1 MSNEFFR
8 TMITEVKDENTNI
21 VADGKSAGEFTGFLD
36 TGCYMLN
43 AVFSGSIY
51 GGVADN
57 KITGLA
63 GENSV
68 GKTFFILELVK
79 SFQVQNPTG
88 TAVVYDAEAAI
99 TKDMMIARGIDPERV
114 IVSEPDTIEKFR
126 SHAVKLLDYYL
137 AKPKKSRP
145 PMMFVLDSLG
155 MLSSSKETGDIAEGK
170 DTRDMTKSQLL
181 RATFRVLTLKLAKA
195 KVPMIVSNHTYAV
208 IGAYVPTSEMSGG
221 GGLKYAASSIAF
233 LSKKKDKEGTDV
245 VGNFIKVKMY
255 KSRLSKENAEVTVK
269 LSYKTGLDK
278 YYGLVDLAE
287 KAGIFKKVSTRYE
300 LPSGEKVFA
309 KTIDNN
315 PEKYYT
321 KEILDQLDAAAKKF
335 YAYGGDEDEPET
347 IELIDETDFE
357 DEAEA

>member
-1 MSNEFFR
+1 MSDNFFR
-8 TMITEVKDENTNI
+8 TMIKEVKDENTN
-21 VADGKSAGEFTGFLD
+21 VAADGLSAGEFTGYID

-51 GGVADN
+51 GGVPNN

-63 GENSV
+63 GENST
-68 GKTFFILELVK
+68 GKTFFILELVR
-79 SFQVQNPTG
+79 SFLENNPTG
-88 TAVVYDAEAAI
+88 SVVYYDAEAAV
-99 TKDMMIARGIDPERV
+99 TKDMMISREIDPERV

-137 AKPKKSRP
+137 AQPKSSRP

-195 KVPMIVSNHTYAV
+195 KVPMLVSNHTYAV
-208 IGAYVPTSEMSGG
+208 IGAYVPTAEMSGG
-221 GGLKYAASSIAF
+221 GGLKYAASTIAF
-233 LSKKKDKEGTDV
+233 LSKKKDKDGTDV
-245 VGNFIKVKMY
+245 IGNFIKIKMY
-255 KSRLSKENAEVTVK
+255 KSRLSKENGEATVK

-300 LPSGEKVFA
+300 LPNGDKVFA
-309 KTIDNN
+309 KAIDTN

-321 KEILDQLDAAAKKF
+321 KEILDQLDKAAKIF
-335 YAYGGDEDEPET
+335 YGYGIGAETEIIEEP
-347 IELIDETDFE
+347 IYFE
-357 DEAEA
+357 DEEVS